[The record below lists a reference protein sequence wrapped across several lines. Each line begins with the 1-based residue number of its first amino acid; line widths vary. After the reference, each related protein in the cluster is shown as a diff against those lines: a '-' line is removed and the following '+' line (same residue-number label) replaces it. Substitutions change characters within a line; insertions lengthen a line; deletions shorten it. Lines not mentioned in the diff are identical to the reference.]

1 MRGFFESWRGGGF
14 DGSATGLGGGK
25 VGEWQMEVYNG
36 SIVAWDE
43 DVGGCLRVGEP
54 SSIAM
59 GRQGPATGTI
69 YLMVTSSSTIRVRS
83 DI

>member
-1 MRGFFESWRGGGF
+1 
-14 DGSATGLGGGK
+14 
-25 VGEWQMEVYNG
+25 MEVYGG

-54 SSIAM
+54 TSIAM

-69 YLMVTSSSTIRVRS
+69 YLMVTSSSTVRVRS